1 MIIRSMYFRND
12 EELQAVKEFIKS
24 LRTGTPIKVLQQGK
38 FHQGQFTAY
47 TMQDDA
53 PMPNAAVSG
62 QELKPIPQAF
72 DVKPNMT
79 IPLLPEWEQYQQYP
93 WVFTQ
98 ARDALVRD
106 YPGAQVDLEIIKR
119 YVEDR
124 LKLID

>member
-53 PMPNAAVSG
+53 PNTADSG
-62 QELKPIPQAF
+62 QELKPIPHIF
-72 DVKPNMT
+72 EVKPGFT
-79 IPLLPEWEQYQQYP
+79 IPILPQWEQYQQYP

-98 ARDALVRD
+98 ARDAILRD
-106 YPGAQVDLEIIKR
+106 YPGAKIDLEIVKR